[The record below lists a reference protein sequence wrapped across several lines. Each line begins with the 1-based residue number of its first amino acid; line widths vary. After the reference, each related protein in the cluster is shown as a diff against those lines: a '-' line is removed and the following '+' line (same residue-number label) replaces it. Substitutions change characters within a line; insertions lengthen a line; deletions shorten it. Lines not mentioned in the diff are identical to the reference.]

1 MQKKWY
7 YWTTKPAQAAQLL
20 EKNELLVL
28 VTRKKLAMGAAHF
41 FQ

>member
-7 YWTTKPAQAAQLL
+7 YWTTKPVQAAQLL
-20 EKNELLVL
+20 GKNELLVL
-28 VTRKKLAMGAAHF
+28 VTWKKLAMGAAHF